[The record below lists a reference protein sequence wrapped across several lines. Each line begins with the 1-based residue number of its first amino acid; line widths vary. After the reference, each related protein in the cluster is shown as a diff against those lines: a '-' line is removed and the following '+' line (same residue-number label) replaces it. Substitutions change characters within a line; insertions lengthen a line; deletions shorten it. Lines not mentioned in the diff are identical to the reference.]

1 VTGERAQASVEL
13 AALAGL
19 AAVTVLGLVQVLL
32 AVWALERAE
41 RVAGTAAVLV
51 AEGRAVPAEL
61 RDEADV
67 TVARGEVEA
76 AVRVPALVPGLPAL
90 RARARAR
97 LP

>member
-1 VTGERAQASVEL
+1 VTGQRGQASVEL

-19 AAVTVLGLVQVLL
+19 AAVAVLGLVQVLL

-41 RVAGTAAVLV
+41 RVAGAAAVLV
-51 AEGRAVPAEL
+51 AEGRGVPAEL
-61 RDEADV
+61 QDEADV
-67 TVARGEVEA
+67 TVTGGEVRA
-76 AVRVPALVPGLPAL
+76 AVRVPALLPGLPAL